1 MSVKQETLISVA
13 ILTVVTVVVIGVS
26 TQGFGLFKRPA
37 PTTLQEM
44 MSAVWGGNFGL
55 SGARQPGP
63 PAPVNAMPGMV
74 TAAEP
79 LAVVITAGLF
89 FLTFGKAIFGSP
101 RDVSVRVIDGDYLGV
116 LPRPVDPSLFDPLI
130 RLFKRPAGYQLM
142 TIRRIPPIVAG
153 GGMPHPYVGP
163 CTNCHLYVGGPGPG
177 SQYKTPVG
185 AVLEQLSR
193 LHKLGPPIWPD
204 AEIPH
209 PPAGR
214 CIKCHD
220 IVVKGK
226 RFGAGTLTG
235 RPLRRTIVARGRT
248 MGCGGDQAAL
258 AAAGP
263 AARGIQFQGNRV
275 SS

>member
-1 MSVKQETLISVA
+1 MALP
-13 ILTVVTVVVIGVS
+13 L
-26 TQGFGLFKRPA
+26 
-37 PTTLQEM
+37 
-44 MSAVWGGNFGL
+44 
-55 SGARQPGP
+55 
-63 PAPVNAMPGMV
+63 
-74 TAAEP
+74 
-79 LAVVITAGLF
+79 LAVGVAVAAALF
-89 FLTFGKAIFGSP
+89 FVTFGKAIFGTP

-116 LPRPVDPSLFDPLI
+116 LPRPVDPSLLDPLT
-130 RLFKRPAGYQLM
+130 RLFSKPADYQLM
-142 TIRRIPPIVAG
+142 TIQRIPPIQPG

-220 IVVKGK
+220 IVVKTPADPK
-226 RFGAGTLTG
+226 S
-235 RPLRRTIVARGRT
+235 
-248 MGCGGDQAAL
+248 GGLIWQY
-258 AAAGP
+258 
-263 AARGIQFQGNRV
+263 
-275 SS
+275 